1 MNQNKGEPKENN
13 SMLLFWGSARCLKR
27 IAPLQKQN
35 KKKTKNLGPS
45 ECMLSL
51 IIGYMEFS
59 FLKLLVTIFGHHFR
73 HELIIPNT
81 RG

>member
-1 MNQNKGEPKENN
+1 
-13 SMLLFWGSARCLKR
+13 MLLFWGSAQHFKKMR
-27 IAPLQKQN
+27 PF
-35 KKKTKNLGPS
+35 KKTKTKKLGPS

-51 IIGYMEFS
+51 IIGYMKFS
-59 FLKLLVTIFGHHFR
+59 FLKLFVTIFGHHFR